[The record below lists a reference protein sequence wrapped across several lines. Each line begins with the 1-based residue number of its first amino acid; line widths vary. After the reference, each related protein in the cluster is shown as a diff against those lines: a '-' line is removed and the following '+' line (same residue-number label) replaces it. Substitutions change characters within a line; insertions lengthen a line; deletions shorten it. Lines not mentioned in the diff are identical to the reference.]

1 MMITANIEGL
11 LPLKQ
16 QMQLLAMPKP
26 LRRRLLNRTAKF
38 VIRDSRKRVR
48 SQVDLKGMPF
58 AERARKRKGNRK
70 MMAKLA
76 KQLRV
81 TGLST
86 TDATVGFYRRSS
98 GRIAAKQQ
106 YGAIE
111 HISAAQLQAKDKDK
125 GGHDGPATRRQA
137 IALRDAGFKIKGGNG
152 KRLKSP
158 SLKWVQQNMKVGQA
172 GAALRWLRDKA
183 NETVRT
189 SWTTVLPARSFLG
202 ATASEMTQYTGDI
215 MKQMTKEIA
224 HGAR

>member
-1 MMITANIEGL
+1 MNITTNIEGL

-26 LRRRLLNRTAKF
+26 LRRRLLNKTAKF

-48 SQVDLKGMPF
+48 NQVDLKGMPF

-70 MMAKLA
+70 MMANLA

-81 TGLST
+81 TGLSS
-86 TDATVGFYRRSS
+86 TDATIGFYRPSS

-111 HISAAQLQAKDKDK
+111 HITAAKLQANDK
-125 GGHDGPATRRQA
+125 GGQDKPATRRQA

-183 NETVRT
+183 NETVKT

-202 ATASEMTQYTGDI
+202 ANASEVTQYTGDI